1 MCILSA
7 HMDFE
12 FDPAK
17 AVGNLRKHGVSFSDA
32 ESVFMDPLALHRID
46 PDAEG
51 EERFVAVGA
60 GSAGHLLVVVY
71 TVRNDSIRLISA
83 RRATAAEVRVY
94 ES

>member
-1 MCILSA
+1 ME
-7 HMDFE
+7 FE

-17 AVGNLRKHGVSFSDA
+17 EAGNLRKHRVSFADA
-32 ESVFMDPLALHRID
+32 EGVFMDPLALHRVD

-60 GSAGHLLVVVY
+60 GSAGLVLVVVY
-71 TVRNDSIRLISA
+71 TLRGDSIRLISA
-83 RRATAAEVRVY
+83 RRATPAEIRAY